1 DEPTEFR
8 VVRQAA
14 SEQAAPVNAGRR
26 PASEE
31 YDVVTDE
38 GVADV
43 PDVAREVYEDC
54 DERAEL
60 YDGDGRGYLL
70 RVERLRESRRAR
82 REDQARGRAD
92 GDELR
97 QPLNDAEYD
106 GLKNIHLFS
115 CWLLAVGVQ
124 QSA

>member
-1 DEPTEFR
+1 M
-8 VVRQAA
+8 RQTT
-14 SEQAAPVNAGRR
+14 SEQAAPFNAGRR
-26 PASEE
+26 PAAKER
-31 YDVVTDE
+31 DVVAHE
-38 GVADV
+38 RVADV

-60 YDGDGRGYLL
+60 DDGDGRGYLL

-82 REDQARGRAD
+82 REDQVRGRAD

-106 GLKNIHLFS
+106 GLKNVHLIFD
-115 CWLLAVGVQ
+115 LRF
-124 QSA
+124 